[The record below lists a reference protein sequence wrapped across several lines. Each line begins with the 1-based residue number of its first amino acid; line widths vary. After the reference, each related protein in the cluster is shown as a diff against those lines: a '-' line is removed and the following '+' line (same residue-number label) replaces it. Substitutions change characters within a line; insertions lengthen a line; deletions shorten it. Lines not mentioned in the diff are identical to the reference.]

1 MEYKIQND
9 LTAISRIDAVN
20 MILKN
25 LCRITGMRFSV
36 VARVTADSW
45 TACAVY
51 DEANLN
57 LKPGDELEISTT
69 F

>member
-1 MEYKIQND
+1 MDSAIQNEVTS
-9 LTAISRIDAVN
+9 LTRIDAIK

-25 LCRITGMRFSV
+25 LCRTTGMRVSV

-45 TACAVY
+45 TACAVH
-51 DEANLN
+51 DETNLN

-69 F
+69 L